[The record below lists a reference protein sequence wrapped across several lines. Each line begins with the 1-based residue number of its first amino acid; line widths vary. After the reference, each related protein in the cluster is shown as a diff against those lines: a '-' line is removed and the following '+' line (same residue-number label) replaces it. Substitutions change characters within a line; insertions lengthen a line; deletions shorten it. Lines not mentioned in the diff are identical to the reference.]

1 MYDEFINKLEEDEK
15 ILYYGVSN
23 VRKTSK
29 QYFRFLLGFVVLL
42 LFWILVI
49 DTIKSNS
56 ILNLNILICFITLCI
71 LTVCLFYG
79 LIYNIFLKY
88 KRKSSEYFITNKRIA
103 IYNLKTGLRIGN
115 ISDIE
120 RIGIIREKNNCGD
133 LIFNF
138 YASNLIEQLKNTM
151 SFEGVG
157 NPRKIVTLIC
167 EVNNRIHIY
176 DDRPIVMGKK
186 I

>member
-1 MYDEFINKLEEDEK
+1 MYNEFINKLEENEK

-23 VRKTSK
+23 IRKTSK
-29 QYFRFLLGFVVLL
+29 QYFRFLLGFVVLI
-42 LFWILVI
+42 LFWILI
-49 DTIKSNS
+49 IAAIKSNS
-56 ILNLNILICFITLCI
+56 ILNLNILIYFIILCV
-71 LTVCLFYG
+71 LTVCLLYG

-88 KRKSSEYFITNKRIA
+88 KKKNSEYFITNKRIA
-103 IYNLKTGLRIGN
+103 LYNLKTGFRIES

-120 RIGIIREKNNCGD
+120 SIGIIREKNNYGD

-138 YASNLIEQLKNTM
+138 YASNLIKQLKNAM
-151 SFEGVG
+151 NFEGVE